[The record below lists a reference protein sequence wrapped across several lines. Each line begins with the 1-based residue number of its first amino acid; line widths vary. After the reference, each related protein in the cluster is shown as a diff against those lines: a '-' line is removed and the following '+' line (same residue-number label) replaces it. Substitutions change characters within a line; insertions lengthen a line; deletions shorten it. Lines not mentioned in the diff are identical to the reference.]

1 MNNIE
6 IEHKKRNII
15 LIGSGVMFMLGAVLL
30 YRNTLIMFLYIIAS
44 TICYVS
50 GVIIYEDY
58 FNSLIIKH
66 GDYEEIN
73 RFYLNKRILNEKDRN
88 VWISALTISGDD
100 IGLKKYLDGNAL
112 TFTQRLYYES
122 YQLDKALFK
131 DKTTDGCADR
141 MARME
146 VVLKEFEKYR
156 NNKKQW
162 KIHAGVYE
170 TFRRN
175 LDLYS
180 FYISGKYEEAISLL
194 KDSFP
199 ITEGRAFHLA
209 AILQDQG
216 KVEEAEE
223 YLNMVRD
230 WPGNSRFKKWLNF
243 EAKKTAV
250 KSYSSLVV
258 GLEAILLSLLLVFSL
273 SKYGSVEKAL
283 YWQYGIKT
291 SEDSNVITDEYEGGD
306 GVSAYLLNENE
317 ALYCYF
323 VHDKS
328 GYVIKDIYKDNM
340 EPSSN
345 NLAEYSALQ
354 VKNIK
359 AMFYKKLNTDEKAKI
374 LTLSDDFEKYFTRRD
389 YVEELNSPWPFS
401 LIDKYYTEYNNVG
414 EVENIEEVKMYDKTY
429 YLVSLSE
436 G

>member
-6 IEHKKRNII
+6 AEYKKRNII
-15 LIGSGVMFMLGAVLL
+15 MIGSAVIFMLGAILL
-30 YRNTLIMFLYIIAS
+30 YRNTLLVILYIIAS
-44 TICYVS
+44 IICYIW
-50 GVIIYEDY
+50 GMLIYQSY

-66 GDYEEIN
+66 GDYEEID
-73 RFYLNKRILNEKDRN
+73 RFYSNKWSINDTHRN
-88 VWISALTISGDD
+88 VWISVLTISGDD
-100 IGLKKYLDGNAL
+100 IGLKKYLDCNAL
-112 TFTQRLYYES
+112 TLTQRLYYES

-216 KVEEAEE
+216 KSEEAEE
-223 YLNMVRD
+223 YLNIVRN

-243 EAKKTAV
+243 ETKKTKAKISFSRV
-250 KSYSSLVV
+250 F
-258 GLEAILLSLLLVFSL
+258 GLEVILLLLLLVFPFC
-273 SKYGSVEKAL
+273 KYSSVKKAL

-291 SEDSNVITDEYEGGD
+291 SEDNNVITDEYASGD
-306 GVSAYLLNENE
+306 GVSVYLLNENE

-328 GYVIKDIYKDNM
+328 GYAIKEIYKDNM

>member
-15 LIGSGVMFMLGAVLL
+15 LIGSAVIFMLGAILL
-30 YRNTLIMFLYIIAS
+30 YRNTLLVILYIIAS
-44 TICYVS
+44 VICYIW
-50 GVIIYEDY
+50 GMLIYQSY

-73 RFYLNKRILNEKDRN
+73 RFYSNKWSINDTHRN
-88 VWISALTISGDD
+88 VWISVLTISGDD

-112 TFTQRLYYES
+112 TLTQRLYYES
-122 YQLDKALFK
+122 YHLDKALFK
-131 DKTTDGCADR
+131 DKTTGACADR

-146 VVLKEFEKYR
+146 VILKEFEKYS
-156 NNKKQW
+156 NNKKQR
-162 KIHAGVYE
+162 KFQAEIYK

-180 FYISGKYEEAISLL
+180 FYISGKYEEAVSLL

-199 ITEGRAFHLA
+199 VSEGRAFHLA
-209 AILQDQG
+209 AILQEQG

-223 YLNMVRD
+223 YLNIVRN

-243 EAKKTAV
+243 EAKKTKAKISFSRV
-250 KSYSSLVV
+250 F
-258 GLEAILLSLLLVFSL
+258 GLEVILLLLLLVFPFC
-273 SKYGSVEKAL
+273 KYSSVEKAL
-283 YWQYGIKT
+283 YWQYGIKA
-291 SEDSNVITDEYEGGD
+291 SEDSNVITDEYEGSD
-306 GVSAYLLNENE
+306 GVSVYLLNENE

-345 NLAEYSALQ
+345 NLAEYSAFQ

-359 AMFYKKLNTDEKAKI
+359 AMFYKKLNPDEKAKI

-389 YVEELNSPWPFS
+389 YDNEEEFTGPFS
-401 LIDKYYTEYNNVG
+401 SVHEYFSEYENVG
-414 EVENIEEVKMYDKTY
+414 EVENIKEVKMYNKTY
-429 YLVSLSE
+429 YLVSLS
-436 G
+436 GR